1 MRTRDDAYGIRSK
14 SQLKRLGQR
23 QLDQSLHQLATH
35 PAWKSGLGISNH
47 VAALDPKFVQEID
60 CEEAVQHIKD
70 AFDYDAQPVKNPDSL
85 PRMFCSCQESHPGL
99 CKADDCFNHV
109 QLAVQQFQQCL
120 EEKKIQGCALLK
132 LVVVT
137 EVAQPSSS
145 SSQPSQIVP
154 STQWFLLGCV
164 SKRPLCHVLGKLV
177 PHREV
182 SNVVTPDVQEDSW
195 QLQTMHAVLRDVA
208 GTSLKPWVALR
219 LPTIFSWA
227 QDWHSSASA
236 PV

>member
-70 AFDYDAQPVKNPDSL
+70 AFDYDAQPVKNPESL

-164 SKRPLCHVLGKLV
+164 SKRPLCLFSRMLGRHLYIWHKWEPIGERGV
-177 PHREV
+177 GG
-182 SNVVTPDVQEDSW
+182 
-195 QLQTMHAVLRDVA
+195 AA
-208 GTSLKPWVALR
+208 
-219 LPTIFSWA
+219 A
-227 QDWHSSASA
+227 QWRQ
-236 PV
+236 